1 LIHPRAAKLTL
12 LLPMLVLLA
21 GCSLGPA
28 PAVTPLA
35 TATALP
41 PTSAPTAIPPAASA
55 LSGETAT
62 ATAGEPNPLPPEGT
76 PTGIPSAPPAGEAA
90 VVPTGTL
97 VPPTLVGIGP
107 TPTYAPEPQWPTDAP
122 PTPFP
127 PPQTIPAAAD
137 LSLPAAP
144 ALSAFATGLR
154 PAAAGDLAGQERRSL
169 YQIAMRLDPANQQV
183 LGRERVTITNRQAVP
198 LSQVV
203 LRLYPNFP
211 GTFDE
216 RITPT
221 GFGRL
226 QVGGARVGD
235 MPVDAGYLAGN
246 TAVAIPLPQ
255 ALPPG
260 GRQTVELEFRLRT
273 DGLGPAPDIWYFKS
287 FYPLL
292 AVYDAG
298 GWRLDVTDFP
308 DQTYAESSFYTV
320 DWTVP
325 HNIVLASSG
334 SETGQTPAGDAVTH
348 HILAGPV
355 REFAATASTRY
366 RQETRAV
373 DGITIR
379 ATALLTDT
387 QQAGIDLGIAGQS
400 LQVYDTLFGQY
411 PFNDFDL
418 VLTPDTG
425 GGIEFPGY
433 VMISHARPTNH
444 VREHIVSHEVAHQ
457 WWYSLVGD
465 DIYREAWLDESFA
478 DYSTYLYL
486 QKTAGAAV
494 ADQVFRQQIAGVWPG
509 YSGNVKTAD
518 PFTGKR
524 VGSAVW
530 EFRDFQEYDGII
542 YGKGPV
548 FLQRLR
554 LLLGDDRF
562 FRLLQQ
568 HYQRNKYNITTGRL
582 FLSEAVAIAGPDA
595 PAVEK
600 LYRQW
605 IDGQRR

>member
-1 LIHPRAAKLTL
+1 
-12 LLPMLVLLA
+12 
-21 GCSLGPA
+21 
-28 PAVTPLA
+28 
-35 TATALP
+35 
-41 PTSAPTAIPPAASA
+41 
-55 LSGETAT
+55 
-62 ATAGEPNPLPPEGT
+62 
-76 PTGIPSAPPAGEAA
+76 
-90 VVPTGTL
+90 
-97 VPPTLVGIGP
+97 
-107 TPTYAPEPQWPTDAP
+107 
-122 PTPFP
+122 
-127 PPQTIPAAAD
+127 
-137 LSLPAAP
+137 
-144 ALSAFATGLR
+144 
-154 PAAAGDLAGQERRSL
+154 
-169 YQIAMRLDPANQQV
+169 
-183 LGRERVTITNRQAVP
+183 
-198 LSQVV
+198 
-203 LRLYPNFP
+203 
-211 GTFDE
+211 
-216 RITPT
+216 
-221 GFGRL
+221 
-226 QVGGARVGD
+226 
-235 MPVDAGYLAGN
+235 
-246 TAVAIPLPQ
+246 VAIPLPQ
-255 ALPPG
+255 PLPPG
-260 GRQTVELEFRLRT
+260 ARQTVELEFRLST
-273 DGLGPAPDIWYFKS
+273 DGLGPAPDVWYFKS

-325 HNIVLASSG
+325 QNIVLASSG
-334 SETGQTPAGDAVTH
+334 TETGQTPAGDAVTH

-355 REFAATASTRY
+355 REFAATASARY

-387 QQAGIDLGIAGQS
+387 EQAGVDLGIAGQS
-400 LQVYDTLFGQY
+400 LQLYDTLFGQY
-411 PFNDFDL
+411 PFNDFDI

-433 VMISHARPTNH
+433 VMVSHARPTNH

-457 WWYSLVGD
+457 WWYSLLGD

-494 ADQVFRQQIAGVWPG
+494 ADQVFAQQIAGVWPG
-509 YSGNVKTAD
+509 YTGNVKTAD

-524 VGSAVW
+524 VGSALW
-530 EFRDFQEYDGII
+530 EFRDFAEYDGII

-554 LLLGDDRF
+554 LLLGDARF
-562 FRLLQQ
+562 FRLLQE
-568 HYQRNKYNITTGRL
+568 HYQRSKYNITTGRI

-595 PAVEK
+595 STVEK

>member
-1 LIHPRAAKLTL
+1 VHGTTVLTVAACAE
-12 LLPMLVLLA
+12 MV
-21 GCSLGPA
+21 
-28 PAVTPLA
+28 
-35 TATALP
+35 
-41 PTSAPTAIPPAASA
+41 
-55 LSGETAT
+55 
-62 ATAGEPNPLPPEGT
+62 
-76 PTGIPSAPPAGEAA
+76 
-90 VVPTGTL
+90 
-97 VPPTLVGIGP
+97 
-107 TPTYAPEPQWPTDAP
+107 
-122 PTPFP
+122 F
-127 PPQTIPAAAD
+127 AAA
-137 LSLPAAP
+137 AEV
-144 ALSAFATGLR
+144 FA
-154 PAAAGDLAGQERRSL
+154 
-169 YQIAMRLDPANQQV
+169 
-183 LGRERVTITNRQAVP
+183 
-198 LSQVV
+198 
-203 LRLYPNFP
+203 
-211 GTFDE
+211 
-216 RITPT
+216 
-221 GFGRL
+221 
-226 QVGGARVGD
+226 
-235 MPVDAGYLAGN
+235 
-246 TAVAIPLPQ
+246 
-255 ALPPG
+255 
-260 GRQTVELEFRLRT
+260 
-273 DGLGPAPDIWYFKS
+273 
-287 FYPLL
+287 
-292 AVYDAG
+292 
-298 GWRLDVTDFP
+298 
-308 DQTYAESSFYTV
+308 
-320 DWTVP
+320 
-325 HNIVLASSG
+325 
-334 SETGQTPAGDAVTH
+334 
-348 HILAGPV
+348 
-355 REFAATASTRY
+355 
-366 RQETRAV
+366 RAV

-387 QQAGIDLGIAGQS
+387 EQAGIDLGIAGQS

-433 VMISHARPTNH
+433 VMVSHARPTNY

-494 ADQVFRQQIAGVWPG
+494 ADQVFRQQIAGIWPG

-605 IDGQRR
+605 IDGQRH